1 MRRAVVTAVALTTFR
16 EFWRSKEAVFWTYGF
31 PVLMALV
38 LGFAFQPGPLPQVPV
53 AVVAAD
59 SAAQAVAL
67 LQYEP
72 RLNTEVLSAE
82 EADRA
87 LARGRVDLVV
97 RLGSGPPVL
106 RGHPQRAEAELAT
119 LLVERA
125 LAARDAPVA
134 SARTVHEA
142 EERPGARYIDFLI
155 PGLIG
160 LNLLGAGMWGV
171 GFNLVQ
177 MRTQQLLRRLAVA
190 PMRRAEFLLGY
201 LFGRFVLVVPEAAA
215 IVLFGTLLWDVP
227 MRGSVL
233 ALVLL
238 VTVGGFAFSALGF
251 LLAARAKTIEGIG
264 GLMNLIQLPMWLLG
278 GVYFSVERLD
288 GIVRTVAEALPLT
301 HLNRALRLCML
312 EPASFADVL
321 PTLGAFAL
329 FGFVCFALGLR
340 WFRWR

>member
-1 MRRAVVTAVALTTFR
+1 MRERVVVAVALATFR

-38 LGFAFQPGPLPQVPV
+38 LGFAFQPGPLPPVPI
-53 AVVAAD
+53 AVVATIDAD
-59 SAAQAVAL
+59 PHLTAL
-67 LQYEP
+67 RREP
-72 RLNTEVLSAE
+72 RLAVAALSAE
-82 EADRA
+82 AADRA

-97 RLGSGPPVL
+97 RLGDGAPVL
-106 RGHPQRAEAELAT
+106 RGHPLRAEAEVAT

-125 LAARDAPVA
+125 LRVDPP
-134 SARTVHEA
+134 SARAALVHEV

-227 MRGSVL
+227 CRGSML
-233 ALVLL
+233 ALGLL
-238 VTVGGFAFSALGF
+238 VVVGGFAFSALGF
-251 LLAARAKTIEGIG
+251 LLAARTRTIEGVS
-264 GLMNLIQLPMWLLG
+264 GLMNLFQLPMWLLG

-288 GIVRTVAEALPLT
+288 GAVRWVAEALPLT
-301 HLNRALRLCML
+301 HLNRALRTVML
-312 EPASFADVL
+312 EPATLTDVL
-321 PTLGAFAL
+321 PTLLGL
-329 FGFVCFALGLR
+329 GGFGLVCFVAGLR
-340 WFRWR
+340 WFRWS